1 MTTSTEKPRQV
12 CMEHSGIEKE
22 ISNVKEIMSGLAQD
36 LRDVFGKIDG
46 AKNWLIGGLLTI
58 VLNLVGTIA
67 TIALL
72 YVQLKKE

>member
-1 MTTSTEKPRQV
+1 MTPSVEKPRQV
-12 CMEHSGIEKE
+12 CLEHSGIETE

-46 AKNWLIGGLLTI
+46 FKNWLIGGLFTI
-58 VLNLVGTIA
+58 VLNLAGTIA